1 MRNTTQK
8 FDKLKERFQTELSE
22 NKLPVSSLC
31 LSVSVSPAADRRLSL
46 PQAGVGAAAA
56 QPAEAHVAESQR
68 PVPGVPAPPHEG
80 HAEDRERAVVGT
92 APPGGGDEEE
102 GPGTR
107 TLGGGRSFPLRVS
120 TRDDL
125 LSGNRTS
132 N

>member
-1 MRNTTQK
+1 MRNRTQN
-8 FDKLKERFQTELSE
+8 FDKLRERFQTELSE

-31 LSVSVSPAADRRLSL
+31 LSL

-80 HAEDRERAVVGT
+80 HAEDRERAVVGA

-107 TLGGGRSFPLRVS
+107 TLDGGRSFPLLVS
-120 TRDDL
+120 TRDD
-125 LSGNRTS
+125 R
-132 N
+132 